1 VNLEKQ
7 QKMTHCQAFAIKKQ
21 NKLKQLKFRLTGTS
35 AVLLFA
41 AFPKS

>member
-7 QKMTHCQAFAIKKQ
+7 QKVTHCQAFAIKKQ
-21 NKLKQLKFRLTGTS
+21 NKLKQLKFPLTGTS